1 MKKCFFI
8 GHRECPDELYLEMLQ
23 AIERCISEFDVR
35 EFIVGRYGKFDHL
48 AAKCVKEVKKK
59 YPHIALTMLLPY
71 LPVERRIDTPK
82 GFDGSLH
89 PEGLESVPKRLA
101 IVRANRYAVDHAD
114 VLIAYVW
121 HTASNARNLLEYA
134 EKKAERSGLQMIR
147 IGSGGQNEKHAANQ
161 S

>member
-8 GHRECPDELYLEMLQ
+8 GHRDCPDELFMEIQQ
-23 AIERCISEFDVR
+23 AIERCISEYDIC

-48 AAKCVKEVKKK
+48 AAKCFKEVKKK

-101 IVRANRYAVDHAD
+101 IVRANRYVVDHAD
-114 VLIAYVW
+114 YLIAYAW
-121 HTASNARNLLEYA
+121 HPASNARDLVDYA
-134 EKKAERSGLQMIR
+134 HKRERSGLI
-147 IGSGGQNEKHAANQ
+147 SVTNLNELKHVR
-161 S
+161 

>member
-8 GHRECPDELYLEMLQ
+8 GHRECPDELCMEILQ
-23 AIERCISEFDVR
+23 AIERCISEYDVG

-48 AAKCVKEVKKK
+48 AAKCVMEVKKK
-59 YPHIALTMLLPY
+59 YPHIVLTMLLPY
-71 LPVERRIDTPK
+71 LPVERGMDIPK
-82 GFDGSLH
+82 GFDGSLY

-134 EKKAERSGLQMIR
+134 EKKAEHSDLQIIR
-147 IGSGGQNEKHAANQ
+147 ICYDPQK
-161 S
+161 

>member
-8 GHRECPDELYLEMLQ
+8 GHRECPDELYTEIFH
-23 AIERCISEFDVR
+23 AIDICISVHEVC

-48 AAKCVKEVKKK
+48 AAKCVMDAKKEH
-59 YPHIALTMLLPY
+59 PHIALTLLLPY
-71 LPVERRIDTPK
+71 LPVERRTDIPR
-82 GFDGSLH
+82 GFDGSLY

-101 IVRANRYAVDHAD
+101 IVRANQYAVDHAD
-114 VLIAYVW
+114 ILIAYVW

-134 EKKAERSGLQMIR
+134 EKKAERSRLQIIR
-147 IGSGGQNEKHAANQ
+147 IGREGKMKNKLQNL